1 MRMHLETITEALK
14 SNSGA
19 LQCLTLKVKAKGWH
33 TTTSKPSEE
42 SLVSLIIN
50 RIRLNA
56 HQFGEFIAMLDDI
69 EGMDLVVDKLKSEG
83 IVILCN
89 YFIW

>member
-1 MRMHLETITEALK
+1 MMMHLETITAALK

-19 LQCLTLKVKAKGWH
+19 LQSLSLKLKAKGWLPS
-33 TTTSKPSEE
+33 SKPSEE
-42 SLVSLIIN
+42 SLLSLIIN

-69 EGMDLVVDKLKSEG
+69 EGMDLVVDKLKGE
-83 IVILCN
+83 
-89 YFIW
+89 Y